1 MEIKNDSFDDL
12 FDDFIAHYGVQ
23 GMKWGVRK
31 ERKASGRAKRAK
43 ARLAKLAKSSAS
55 ATKGAYQRLKKI
67 KHQRDLDKVD
77 AKLLNKKRLNRKDI
91 SKLSDKELQDAINRE
106 NKRSQLA
113 SMNEGK
119 LKKFARDLGDVMGS
133 AAKSTAT
140 SFLTAK
146 GKDFVDKVMKT
157 GKYDPDT
164 ILLNTLN
171 RKKNEKA
178 LADLEKGKRSI
189 SEIMADIGKRPLDE
203 DEAARASKYLNNV
216 RNIAGTKK
224 P

>member
-12 FDDFIAHYGVQ
+12 VDDFIAHYGVQ

-31 ERKASGRAKRAK
+31 ERKTSGRAKRAK

-224 P
+224 S